1 MQGVRERDA
10 AAPAGP
16 GDAALTGRR
25 CPREA
30 LPAGGRADRRRGAL
44 LLAAAV
50 LASGCVGPVL
60 GLYPPRPGEAV
71 RSVWVVNHGW
81 HTGIVVRRQDVPGGL
96 WPQLRDFAD
105 SELVEVGWGDRDF
118 YMAPA
123 GTSGMTLKAA
133 LRPGPSVL
141 HVVGF
146 SGPVEHYFA
155 AGEIVELKLS
165 APGFARLA
173 AFVGDAY
180 AKDEAGAVVRL
191 GPGQY
196 PNSRFYLARET
207 YHALKT
213 CNTWTAKALR
223 AAGCPITPLYALT
236 AGNVMYQAAA
246 FCGGATAGPPPGP
259 ASNGVDAQRARVLA
273 IVSVRSGS

>member
-1 MQGVRERDA
+1 MQGVRERD
-10 AAPAGP
+10 PASAGR
-16 GDAALTGRR
+16 GDGALTGHGVS
-25 CPREA
+25 REA
-30 LPAGGRADRRRGAL
+30 VPAEGRADRRRGAL

-50 LASGCVGPVL
+50 LASGCVGPIL

-81 HTGIVVRRQDVPGGL
+81 HTGIVVRRLDVPDGL
-96 WPQLRDFAD
+96 WPQLRDFTD
-105 SELVEVGWGDRDF
+105 SEFVEVGWGERDF

-123 GTSGMTLKAA
+123 GTSGMALKAV
-133 LRPGPSVL
+133 LLPSSSVL
-141 HVVGF
+141 HVAGL
-146 SGPVEHYFA
+146 SGPVERYFA
-155 AGEIVELKLS
+155 AGEIVELRLS

-180 AKDEAGAVVRL
+180 AKDEAGAVIRL

-196 PNSRFYLARET
+196 PRSRFYLSRET

-236 AGNVMYQAAA
+236 ASNVMYQAAA
-246 FCGGATAGPPPGP
+246 FCGGRPGP
-259 ASNGVDAQRARVLA
+259 
-273 IVSVRSGS
+273 